1 MRQFTLAVLLLLDV
15 ILIGCGFSNSNFNKP
30 SPNNVNGTWKATLVG
45 GDKATMF
52 QFGAA
57 LTADSNGLLTFS
69 NFSLTTDSAC
79 FVDGETET
87 GSVTFGQDLAS
98 SPNGLFAM
106 GIQSKPPS
114 QNTLTLS
121 GKQGGTN
128 IAGSWSLTGDAGCSG
143 SGTFTMTKV

>member
-1 MRQFTLAVLLLLDV
+1 MRQFSLALLLSLGV
-15 ILIGCGFSNSNFNKP
+15 ISIGCGSGNSNLNTP

-52 QFGAA
+52 QFGTL
-57 LTADSNGLLTFS
+57 LTTNSSGLLTFS
-69 NFSLTTDSAC
+69 NFSLTTESSC
-79 FVDGETET
+79 FADGETET

-114 QNTLTLS
+114 QNMLMLS

-128 IAGSWSLTGDAGCSG
+128 ISGSWSLTGDAGCSG
-143 SGTFTMTKV
+143 SGTFTMTKF